1 MRGLSVSA
9 SFSALDRVLEIA
21 RDAGA
26 SAMAHYR
33 QGGCVDLKDDGSP
46 VTAADR
52 AAHAVIEARLGA
64 WDADVPIVSE
74 ERDVPEYAERAA
86 WRRFWLVDPL
96 DGTKEFIAGNGEF
109 TVNLALIED
118 GDPTLGV
125 IVAPALDVAYFAGR
139 SLGSWRVAGNAAPM
153 RLAPLVAP
161 QAPLR
166 VVESRSHPS
175 ARLEAF
181 MASLGAVERIR
192 LGSSLKFCR
201 VAEGTADVYARLG
214 PVREWDVA
222 AGDCIY
228 RNARPGEG
236 QVCAAYN
243 QPTLTVPEFII
254 GVRSAC
260 RRAPNRQMV

>member
-1 MRGLSVSA
+1 MRDISVSA
-9 SFSALDRVLEIA
+9 SSSALDRVLGIA
-21 RDAGA
+21 REAAA
-26 SAMAHYR
+26 SVAAHYR

-52 AAHAVIEARLGA
+52 AAHAVIEAQLTA

-74 ERDVPEYAERAA
+74 ERDVPDYAQRAA

-109 TVNLALIED
+109 TVNVALIED
-118 GDPTLGV
+118 GEPTLGV

-139 SLGSWRVAGNAAPM
+139 SLGSWRVVGGAPAT
-153 RLAPLVAP
+153 RLAPLVAR

-175 ARLEAF
+175 ARLDAF
-181 MASLGAVERIR
+181 MAELGAVERIP

-201 VAEGTADVYARLG
+201 VAEGAADVYPRLA

-236 QVCAAYN
+236 RVCAAYN
-243 QPTLTVPEFII
+243 QPTLTVPEFVI
-254 GVRSAC
+254 GVPSAC
-260 RRAPNRQMV
+260 RHAPNRPMV

>member
-1 MRGLSVSA
+1 MHAISVSA
-9 SFSALDRVLEIA
+9 SSSALERVLEIA
-21 RDAGA
+21 REAAA
-26 SAMAHYR
+26 SIMAHYR

-52 AAHAVIEARLGA
+52 AAQAVIEARLTA
-64 WDADVPIVSE
+64 WDAGVPIVSE
-74 ERDVPEYAERAA
+74 ELDIPDYPQRAA

-109 TVNLALIED
+109 TVNVALIED
-118 GDPTLGV
+118 GEPTLGV

-139 SLGSWRVAGNAAPM
+139 SLGAWCVAGSAPAT
-153 RLAPLVAP
+153 RLAPPAAP
-161 QAPLR
+161 QTPLR

-181 MASLGAVERIR
+181 MAALGAVERIQ

-201 VAEGTADVYARLG
+201 VAEGAADVYARLG

-228 RNARPGEG
+228 RNARPREG
-236 QVCAAYN
+236 RVCAAYN
-243 QPTLTVPEFII
+243 QPTLTVPEFVI
-254 GVRSAC
+254 GVPSAC
-260 RRAPNRQMV
+260 RHAPNSGMV